1 PRRRGPPLFP
11 YTTLFRSGVPRLGM
25 VSRRGITATISDGFI
40 VSPLLKCRQAVSEP
54 DPAHAVTE
62 PRMMGRR
69 KCFGRVEAAG
79 GDVHGTRG
87 IGVLIGERR
96 SAGSA
101 ESTANRPGRMEH
113 RRPPRNELELRE

>member
-1 PRRRGPPLFP
+1 MPRRYTHRSRSSGP
-11 YTTLFRSGVPRLGM
+11 TTSSQRNTIALTAISAQVTTGVPRLGM

-79 GDVHGTRG
+79 GDVHGTDRK
-87 IGVLIGERR
+87 
-96 SAGSA
+96 
-101 ESTANRPGRMEH
+101 STRLNSSHVASSY
-113 RRPPRNELELRE
+113 